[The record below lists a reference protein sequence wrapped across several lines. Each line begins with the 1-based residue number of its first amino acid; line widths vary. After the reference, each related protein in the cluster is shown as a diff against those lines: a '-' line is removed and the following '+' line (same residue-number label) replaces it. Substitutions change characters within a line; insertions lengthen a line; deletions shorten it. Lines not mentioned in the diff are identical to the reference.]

1 MIPILEILPVFS
13 VFPYALLFYAIP
25 LASVGLALFAFKR
38 ADPSN
43 NLALRRSLLVIFFSQ
58 LILLTLN
65 LMIYQGFQQLSQIF
79 PIAFRALTLLCVI
92 WLTRALFWQSKPR
105 QSWWIWVIT
114 SLILLTASI
123 LAVLWLPLAGQ
134 KSFNGSWE
142 DLSWVAVTLLT
153 IALSAIIYLRR
164 DRSDRIE
171 GVVILILAAMG
182 FVFYLALPNAG
193 SLPSAVMVSQL
204 LYYPLLISL
213 AWQQRK
219 SAQVQQPKA
228 AHDDRRELTG
238 EVAARLLDIS
248 LQHTDSQI
256 QRALTHSL
264 GLYLMADLCGF
275 LVGEPENANLSLQNT
290 YDLIREE
297 FLKPVEVPAKSV
309 PVLAAH
315 LEDREA
321 LVANGQ
327 EELAPEKQVLMDAI
341 GYNQI
346 GNLLFYPLSPIGSP
360 TARGLICLSPYTGRA
375 WQDGSLRLISQIA
388 LKINEILDEAA
399 DIEQK
404 ATSAQRLQLL
414 LNQVQR
420 DRANTVEQFLQSQ
433 HQLEQ
438 LRQELG
444 AANLAHEDE
453 VELWL
458 ARQEALET
466 HLEELQSTLQQN
478 EAAVAQAESLKVE
491 KERLEQLM
499 AQNAQKVE
507 GLRSALDQARGM
519 LEQMSSQSS
528 DPAAKSDLEFISALE
543 SEIQTFMDD
552 SPEKQIS
559 ARFESSLLAQ
569 PHPQQAA
576 QLLQL
581 SRSLLKNAFAVSQ
594 PGSNILLEILPSG
607 EYPGFIELRVS
618 DFGPG
623 LTPEDQV
630 NFLSTLDDK
639 SASQPWGDTDAL
651 REAAS
656 LAQSLG
662 GHWWIHSVPDTLTIH
677 RLAIPA
683 TLEVDKDA

>member
-58 LILLTLN
+58 LTLLTLN

-92 WLTRALFWQSKPR
+92 WLIRALFWQSKPR

-327 EELAPEKQVLMDAI
+327 EELASMKQALMDAI

-346 GNLLFYPLSPIGSP
+346 GNLLFYPLSPIGSS

-375 WQDGSLRLISQIA
+375 WQDDSLRLISQIA
-388 LKINEILDEAA
+388 LKVNEILDEAA

-404 ATSAQRLQLL
+404 AASAQRLQLL

-528 DPAAKSDLEFISALE
+528 DPAAKSDLVFISALE

-552 SPEKQIS
+552 FPEKQIS

-581 SRSLLKNAFAVSQ
+581 SRSLLKNAFAVSK
-594 PGSNILLEILPSG
+594 PGSNILLEILPSE